1 MSVAEERASIGLESF
16 PNTLYKYYSF
26 DERYNEKRLQ
36 GELFFNSPNNFN
48 DLFDAQHEIDNNI
61 DLFEQYDDICKRL
74 KEIGYENSQ
83 DVISVLKIKDDNSN
97 QLKMDIRRKQIE
109 HVGITCFTNNP
120 LSVLMW
126 AYYNDNKGYCIE
138 YDVNVIRKNIV
149 SQYQNILREKGNAK
163 NRILAK
169 SVTYT
174 NTLPSAPLFF
184 NKDNIIQILDKYF
197 YKSKCWEHENE
208 FRIVLSLGAM
218 EILFFENVIKS
229 ITIGYNMKKENIE
242 NLLKLIL
249 KVNSNIEVYFL
260 RKIRGY
266 DGLERVRYPQDELKN
281 NEGNLEDYMNL

>member
-1 MSVAEERASIGLESF
+1 MSDTEERVSIGLESF

-266 DGLERVRYPQDELKN
+266 DGLERVRYPQDELKK